1 MRYKIITI
9 KKNAIERLVGTNC
22 HSIMWGPWAIGMAT
36 ASTINRFEHVG
47 LHMFDPKAGLTV
59 LEAALGIKRA
69 ELVVA
74 SFN

>member
-1 MRYKIITI
+1 
-9 KKNAIERLVGTNC
+9 
-22 HSIMWGPWAIGMAT
+22 MWGPWAIGMAT

-69 ELVVA
+69 ELVVDTTKPTIKVPILRFVLFTQY
-74 SFN
+74 SESPCIFF